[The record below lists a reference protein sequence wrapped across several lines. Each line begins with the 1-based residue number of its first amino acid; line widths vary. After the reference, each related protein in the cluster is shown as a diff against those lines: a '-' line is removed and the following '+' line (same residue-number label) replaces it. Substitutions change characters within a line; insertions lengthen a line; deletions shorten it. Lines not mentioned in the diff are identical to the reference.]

1 MEQNLTPLE
10 ALKSAVAKVGGQS
23 KFARLCN
30 VSQPAVW
37 KWMQSAK
44 RLPAEQVLVVERRTG
59 VSRHALRPDIYPRE
73 IELAPPPSAVGEP
86 YYECGPILSVRAQA
100 RHGNRS
106 DVLASGGAA

>member
-10 ALKSAVAKVGGQS
+10 ALKRAVIATGGQS
-23 KFARLCN
+23 KFARLCG

-44 RLPAEQVLVVERRTG
+44 RLPAEHVLLVEAETG

-73 IELAPPPSAVGEP
+73 IDHALPPSAVGEP
-86 YYECGPILSVRAQA
+86 FFECGPILSVRAQSQHA
-100 RHGNRS
+100 NRS
-106 DVLASGGAA
+106 GILASGGAV